1 VSDATLLVVL
11 LGAAFFFA
19 FLNGF
24 HDSANLVATIIA
36 SRAITPRRAL
46 LLASC
51 GQFLGPLV
59 FGVAVAATVGSGLV
73 DPGAVT
79 VTVVL
84 AALLAASSWDLV
96 TWWRGLPT
104 SSSHALAGG
113 LIGAAVAFGGWGQ
126 LLGGGLARIG
136 LALLL
141 SPVIGFGLAWVVY
154 RLVMLAAGRSG
165 PGVNRVFNRLQWVSA
180 AALSLAHGANDAQ
193 KTAGIIGLGLVTLGF
208 QPLFSVP
215 LWAVAACAL
224 SISLGTSTGGWRIIR
239 TLGGRF
245 YRIRPVHSLSAQVAS
260 AAVVVTA
267 SLLGGPVSTTHV
279 ASSAVIGAG
288 ASDRLSKVRW
298 EELRGVVVAWVVTVP
313 VSIAA
318 GAAFYDILRLVIGP

>member
-1 VSDATLLVVL
+1 VSDAALLAAL

-84 AALLAASSWDLV
+84 AALLAASWWDLV

-208 QPLFSVP
+208 QPRFSVP

-318 GAAFYDILRLVIGP
+318 GAAFYYILRLVIGP